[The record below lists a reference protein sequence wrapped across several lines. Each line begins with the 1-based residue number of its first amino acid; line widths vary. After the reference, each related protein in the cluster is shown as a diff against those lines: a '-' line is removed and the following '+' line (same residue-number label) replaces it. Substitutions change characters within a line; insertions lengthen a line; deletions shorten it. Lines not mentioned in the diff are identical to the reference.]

1 MNDYVRENLSYVALF
16 FKMRSKKKEIRPERI
31 SYGKEKEQYF
41 LCYEPKRKKSNTVI
55 FWVHGGGWNSG
66 SPSSFDHVGQRVA
79 SEGYVMISAG
89 YRLSPKNKY
98 PSQIKDVCDC
108 FNASVSYLNERN
120 IDTSCIIVAGPSAGA
135 HLASILCYSSSVQKE
150 YGVDISDIK
159 GFVGFGGPYS
169 FRDDQTK
176 TITYL
181 EKLLFEKGYD
191 KHNAEPV
198 SIMSKNH
205 IPMLLIQS
213 RHDGLIEYACAED
226 FAKRAKQVGNG
237 CELYGVTDRKNTHS
251 WYCVG
256 SFLETRN
263 ENDTQDKFFTWIEG
277 INSENRID
285 I

>member
-135 HLASILCYSSSVQKE
+135 HLASILCYS
-150 YGVDISDIK
+150 
-159 GFVGFGGPYS
+159 
-169 FRDDQTK
+169 
-176 TITYL
+176 
-181 EKLLFEKGYD
+181 
-191 KHNAEPV
+191 
-198 SIMSKNH
+198 
-205 IPMLLIQS
+205 
-213 RHDGLIEYACAED
+213 
-226 FAKRAKQVGNG
+226 
-237 CELYGVTDRKNTHS
+237 
-251 WYCVG
+251 
-256 SFLETRN
+256 
-263 ENDTQDKFFTWIEG
+263 
-277 INSENRID
+277 
-285 I
+285 